1 MEPTLD
7 YAELCALLAGA
18 GVNAPAGMDA
28 ASFTAL
34 NDSNGQEIL
43 AAGRAKLSKRQDGP
57 EQTLVQVLARPTA
70 VLHVTRWQE
79 NNLVKDFWFFYTPA
93 QTVRLHKNAAEHYQL
108 TSVSGKTAVLEQ
120 IQQLLPLQSVQPS
133 LTYRITV
140 DEEEFENLRDLAS
153 EWEEVPSLATLEADG
168 LDLIA
173 AKDLFDS
180 AVEPQWRGIVK
191 FMRLHGSDIAH
202 TYTVRALQ
210 GQEVAWL
217 VRPYATD
224 PGKVLI
230 ETAQAGKLQK
240 ALESSWQLVA
250 SA

>member
-1 MEPTLD
+1 MELTLD
-7 YAELCALLAGA
+7 YSELCALLVEA
-18 GVNAPAGMDA
+18 GVNAPAGMDVT
-28 ASFTAL
+28 SFPAV
-34 NDSNGQEIL
+34 NDSSRQEIL
-43 AAGRAKLSKRQDGP
+43 AAGRSELSVRQDGP
-57 EQTLVQVLARPTA
+57 AQGLVQVLARPTA

-79 NNLVKDFWFFYTPA
+79 NKIEQDFWFFHTSV
-93 QTVRLHKNAAEHYQL
+93 QTVRLHKKAAEQYTL
-108 TSVSGKTAVLEQ
+108 TTVSGETAVLEQ
-120 IQQLLPLQSVQPS
+120 IQQFLPLQTVQPS

-168 LDLIA
+168 LELVA

-180 AVEPQWRGIVK
+180 AVEPQWRGVVE
-191 FMRLHGSDIAH
+191 FMRLHGNDIVH

-217 VRPYATD
+217 VRPYAAD
-224 PGKVLI
+224 PRKVLI
-230 ETAQAGKLQK
+230 ETAQAGELQK
-240 ALESSWQLVA
+240 ALESSWRLVA